1 MMTSRMRNFLDKNLS
16 KFMSRKLFVLI
27 LSTVLLC
34 LGLLTPDLWMGIASI
49 YIGVE
54 GVRDGLIGW
63 HSAKAEAAK
72 TVANVNTFLEGKDNN
87 A

>member
-54 GVRDGLIGW
+54 GVRDGLMGW

-72 TVANVNTFLEGKDNN
+72 TISNVNTFIESKDNN